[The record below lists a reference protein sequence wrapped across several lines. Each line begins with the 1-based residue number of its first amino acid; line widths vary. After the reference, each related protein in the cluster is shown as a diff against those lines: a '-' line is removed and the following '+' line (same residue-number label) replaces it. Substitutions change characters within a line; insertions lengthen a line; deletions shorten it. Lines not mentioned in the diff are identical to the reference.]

1 MRYLKTWSLL
11 ERIDTDAVKDLCD
24 TSFANLY
31 DQGFKV
37 LPLDVNFRVDR
48 QTMVKLV
55 KGDNQILEP
64 FTWSEIKD
72 YYIPFLQLISNRY
85 DFVSFTR
92 QFYPNPYNKDIDN
105 VRIEY
110 GDTYWYVDWKYYS
123 YEDLINEKDEPK
135 YNSKIFSISIIVTNK
150 K

>member
-1 MRYLKTWSLL
+1 MKYLKTWSLL
-11 ERIDTDAVKDLCD
+11 ERIDTDTVKDLCD
-24 TSFANLY
+24 SCFVNLY

-37 LPLDVNFRVDR
+37 LPLDSNVVDTKPIPCN
-48 QTMVKLV
+48 QTIVRLV
-55 KGDNQILEP
+55 KGDGWEP
-64 FTWSEIKD
+64 FTWPEIKD

-85 DFVSFTR
+85 DFISFTR
-92 QFYPNPYNKDIDN
+92 QYNNDN
-105 VRIEY
+105 VRIE
-110 GDTYWYVDWKYYS
+110 YVDWKYYS

>member
-1 MRYLKTWSLL
+1 MKYLKTWSLL

-24 TSFANLY
+24 VSFANLY

-37 LPLDVNFRVDR
+37 LPLDGSSRVDR

-55 KGDNQILEP
+55 KGDNQNAEP
-64 FTWSEIKD
+64 FTWPEIKD

-85 DFVSFTR
+85 DFISFTR
-92 QFYPNPYNKDIDN
+92 QYNKDIDN

-110 GDTYWYVDWKYYS
+110 VDWKYYWS
-123 YEDLINEKDEPK
+123 DDLISEKDEPT
-135 YNSKIFSISIIVTNK
+135 YNSKIFSISIIVTDK
-150 K
+150 I

>member
-37 LPLDVNFRVDR
+37 LPLDGNFRVDR

-55 KGDNQILEP
+55 KGDNQNAEP
-64 FTWSEIKD
+64 FTWPEIKD

-92 QFYPNPYNKDIDN
+92 QFNKYIDN
-105 VRIEY
+105 VRIE
-110 GDTYWYVDWKYYS
+110 YVDWKYYS

>member
-64 FTWSEIKD
+64 FTWSELKD

-92 QFYPNPYNKDIDN
+92 QFNKYIDN
-105 VRIEY
+105 VRIE
-110 GDTYWYVDWKYYS
+110 YVDWKYYS

>member
-24 TSFANLY
+24 VSFANLY

-37 LPLDVNFRVDR
+37 LPLDGSSRVDR

-85 DFVSFTR
+85 DFISFTR
-92 QFYPNPYNKDIDN
+92 QYNKDIDN
-105 VRIEY
+105 VRIE
-110 GDTYWYVDWKYYS
+110 YVDWKYYS
-123 YEDLINEKDEPK
+123 YEDLINEKDQFEL
-135 YNSKIFSISIIVTNK
+135 YIFSISIIVTNK

>member
-1 MRYLKTWSLL
+1 MKYLKTWSLL

-24 TSFANLY
+24 ASFANLY

-37 LPLDVNFRVDR
+37 LPLDGNFRVDR

-64 FTWSEIKD
+64 FTWSEVKD

-92 QFYPNPYNKDIDN
+92 QFNKYIDN
-105 VRIEY
+105 VRIE
-110 GDTYWYVDWKYYS
+110 YVDWKYYS

-135 YNSKIFSISIIVTNK
+135 YNSKIFSISIIVTDK
-150 K
+150 I

>member
-1 MRYLKTWSLL
+1 MKYLKTWSLL

-24 TSFANLY
+24 VSFANLY

-37 LPLDVNFRVDR
+37 LPLDGSSRVDR

-92 QFYPNPYNKDIDN
+92 QYNKDIDN

-110 GDTYWYVDWKYYS
+110 VDWKYYWS
-123 YEDLINEKDEPK
+123 DDLISEKDEPT
-135 YNSKIFSISIIVTNK
+135 YNSKIFSISIIVTDK
-150 K
+150 I

>member
-92 QFYPNPYNKDIDN
+92 QFNKYIDN
-105 VRIEY
+105 VRIE
-110 GDTYWYVDWKYYS
+110 YVDWKYYS